1 MNYSDL
7 LIFHAEIVF
16 IFFNILVVVTP
27 TVELNALAMKR
38 GEPTVYSFLTG
49 PNSSSSSSQSNTPGT
64 MSAGGKVQPDQQK
77 ITNGDIS
84 GTPSISGMS
93 QSKNNKSISQLY
105 NQK

>member
-1 MNYSDL
+1 M
-7 LIFHAEIVF
+7 
-16 IFFNILVVVTP
+16 TP

-49 PNSSSSSSQSNTPGT
+49 PNSSSSSQSNTPGT
-64 MSAGGKVQPDQQK
+64 SAGGKVQQDQQK

-84 GTPSISGMS
+84 TPSISGMS

>member
-1 MNYSDL
+1 M
-7 LIFHAEIVF
+7 FP
-16 IFFNILVVVTP
+16 VVVTP

-49 PNSSSSSSQSNTPGT
+49 SNSSSSSQSNTPGT
-64 MSAGGKVQPDQQK
+64 SAGGKVQPDQQK

-84 GTPSISGMS
+84 TTPSISGMS

>member
-1 MNYSDL
+1 M
-7 LIFHAEIVF
+7 FP
-16 IFFNILVVVTP
+16 VVVTP

-49 PNSSSSSSQSNTPGT
+49 PNSSSPSSQSNTPGT
-64 MSAGGKVQPDQQK
+64 SAGGKVQQDQQK